1 VGTAGRSSRGGLLT
15 GPCKIHAW
23 GRPLAGWHPVRRVA
37 CAMALAT
44 ALSSGAAHG
53 QTLYEAMAIAYDSN
67 PRILSERSRLRAT
80 DESVPQALAGWRP
93 TLEATGSLGRV
104 RENRSQGGN
113 REYRTRFTTGIRVT
127 QNIYEG
133 GRTQASIA
141 RAEADVLAGRT
152 ELLSVEQDVL
162 LDVAT
167 SYLNAVRDREVLR
180 LQIANE
186 RRLERQLEAT
196 QDRFEVG
203 EVTRT
208 DVAQAESRLARA
220 TADRIASESDLEVS
234 NAFYEQVVGRPPG
247 EDVSYP
253 EAEEAGIPA
262 TRDESTQLATERN
275 PDVLTTFYERRSAQ
289 RTVDQEFADL
299 LPSVD
304 VEGEVDRTRNVA
316 ADDRTVESASVTAN
330 LTIPIYQAGS
340 ETSEVR
346 EAKQLV
352 RQANDR
358 IVDARRQAVEDAA
371 SAWETLQSSRAQII
385 ANEAE
390 VRATQIALEGV
401 EQEAAVGSRTVL
413 DILDA
418 EQEFL
423 DAQVSLV
430 RARRDVFVNG
440 YSLLSAIG
448 SLTARDLT
456 LPLQYYDEQ
465 EYYDQVRNLWWGVG
479 ENPEPGVE
487 EPTTV
492 TPAE

>member
-1 VGTAGRSSRGGLLT
+1 LT
-15 GPCKIHAW
+15 GARKIPALD
-23 GRPLAGWHPVRRVA
+23 RPLAGRRPLRRVA
-37 CAMALAT
+37 CAMLLAT

-104 RENRSQGGN
+104 RENRNQGGN
-113 REYRTRFTTGIRVT
+113 REYRTRFATGIRVT

-141 RAEADVLAGRT
+141 RAEADVLAGRA
-152 ELLSVEQDVL
+152 ELLSVEQEVL

-167 SYLNAVRDREVLR
+167 SYLNVVRDREVLR

-234 NAFYEQVVGRPPG
+234 NAFYEQVVGQPPG
-247 EDVSYP
+247 EDVAYP

-275 PDVLTTFYERRSAQ
+275 PDVLTTFYEWRSAQ

-479 ENPEPGVE
+479 ESPEPGVE

>member
-1 VGTAGRSSRGGLLT
+1 MTCAPTIAAQPVCRPRPGWLRRAG
-15 GPCKIHAW
+15 
-23 GRPLAGWHPVRRVA
+23 LAGLTAAAFAVG
-37 CAMALAT
+37 CAIPERAV
-44 ALSSGAAHG
+44 G
-53 QTLYEAMAIAYDSN
+53 QTLYEAMAIAYETN
-67 PRILSERSRLRAT
+67 PQILSERSRLRAT

-93 TLEATGSLGRV
+93 TLEATGNLGRV
-104 RENRSQGGN
+104 RENRN
-113 REYRTRFTTGIRVT
+113 RGIGTDYRTRFSTGVRIT

-133 GRTQASIA
+133 GRTQATIA
-141 RAEADVLAGRT
+141 RAEADVLAGRA
-152 ELLSVEQDVL
+152 ELLSVEQTVL

-167 SYLNAVRDREVLR
+167 SYLNVVRDREVLS

-186 RRLERQLEAT
+186 ARLERQLEAT

-234 NAFYEQVVGRPPG
+234 NAFFEQVVGQAPG
-247 EDVSYP
+247 EDLAYP
-253 EAEEAGIPA
+253 EAEEPSLPA
-262 TRDESTQLATERN
+262 TRQESGRLASERN
-275 PDVLTTFYERRSAQ
+275 PEVLTSFYERRSAE

-304 VEGEVDRTRNVA
+304 IEGEVERRRNTA
-316 ADDRTVESASVTAN
+316 SDDSTVKSASVTAN
-330 LTIPIYQAGS
+330 VRIPIYQAGA
-340 ETSEVR
+340 ETSELR

-358 IVDARRQAVEDAA
+358 IVDARRQAIEDAT
-371 SAWETLQSSRAQII
+371 SAWEVLQSSRAQII

-390 VRATQIALEGV
+390 VRATGIALEGV
-401 EQEAAVGSRTVL
+401 QQEAAVGSRTVL

-430 RARRDVFVNG
+430 RARRDVYVAG
-440 YSLLSAIG
+440 YSLLSAVG
-448 SLTARDLT
+448 SLTARDLG
-456 LPLQYYDEQ
+456 LPLQIYNEQ

-479 ENPEPGVE
+479 ETPEPGVP
-487 EPTTV
+487 EPDTV
-492 TPAE
+492 IPAD

>member
-1 VGTAGRSSRGGLLT
+1 MPAREALLPGGGRTRCAIRLAVLAAALTVFGT
-15 GPCKIHAW
+15 
-23 GRPLAGWHPVRRVA
+23 PVAAVA
-37 CAMALAT
+37 Q
-44 ALSSGAAHG
+44 S
-53 QTLYEAMAIAYDSN
+53 LYEAMAIAYDSN
-67 PRILSERSRLRAT
+67 PRILSERARLRAT

-104 RENRSQGGN
+104 RENRN
-113 REYRTRFTTGIRVT
+113 RGVGTDYRTRFSTGIRVT

-141 RAEADVLAGRT
+141 RAEADVLAGRAQ
-152 ELLSVEQDVL
+152 LLTVEQDVL

-167 SYLNAVRDREVLR
+167 SYLNVVRDREVLQ

-196 QDRFEVG
+196 SDRFEVG

-220 TADRIASESDLEVS
+220 TADRIASEADLEVS
-234 NAFYEQVVGRPPG
+234 SAFYEQVVGQAPG
-247 EDVSYP
+247 EDLAYP
-253 EAEEAGIPA
+253 EAEEPGLPA
-262 TRDESTQLATERN
+262 TREESSNLASERN
-275 PDVLTTFYERRSAQ
+275 PDVLSTFYERRSAQ

-304 VEGEVDRTRNVA
+304 LEGELDRRRNTA
-316 ADDRTVESASVTAN
+316 ADDTTVKSASVTAN
-330 LTIPIYQAGS
+330 VTIPIYQAGS

-346 EAKQLV
+346 EARQLV

-358 IVDARRQAVEDAA
+358 IVDARRQAVEDAT

-385 ANEAE
+385 AFESA
-390 VRATQIALEGV
+390 VRATGIALEGV

-423 DAQVSLV
+423 DAQVNLV
-430 RARRDVFVNG
+430 RARRDVYVDG
-440 YSLLSAIG
+440 YSLLSAVG
-448 SLTARDLT
+448 SLTARDLA
-456 LPLQYYDEQ
+456 LPLQFYDEQ

-479 ENPEPGVE
+479 EAPEPGVE
-487 EPTTV
+487 EPSTV

>member
-1 VGTAGRSSRGGLLT
+1 MSHARKTPARNPCPSGGRRL
-15 GPCKIHAW
+15 CRA
-23 GRPLAGWHPVRRVA
+23 VRNSALVA
-37 CAMALAT
+37 ALVFAV
-44 ALSSGAAHG
+44 LPGAAVG
-53 QTLYEAMAIAYDSN
+53 QTLYEAMSIAYDSN

-104 RENRSQGGN
+104 RENRN
-113 REYRTRFTTGIRVT
+113 RGVGTDYRTRFTTGIRVT
-127 QNIYEG
+127 QNLYEG

-141 RAEADVLAGRT
+141 RAEADVLAGRAQ
-152 ELLSVEQDVL
+152 LLSVEQEVL

-167 SYLNAVRDREVLR
+167 SYLNVVRDREVLR

-196 QDRFEVG
+196 SDRFEVG

-220 TADRIASESDLEVS
+220 TADRIASEADLEVS
-234 NAFYEQVVGRPPG
+234 AAFYEQVVGQVPG
-247 EDVSYP
+247 EDMAYP
-253 EAEEAGIPA
+253 EAEEPGLPA
-262 TRDESTQLATERN
+262 TRDESSRLASERN
-275 PDVLTTFYERRSAQ
+275 PAVLSSFYERRSAQ

-299 LPSVD
+299 LPSLD
-304 VEGEVDRTRNVA
+304 VEGELERTRNVG
-316 ADDRTVESASVTAN
+316 ADDRTIKSASVTAN
-330 LTIPIYQAGS
+330 VTIPIYQAGS

-358 IVDARRQAVEDAA
+358 IADARRQAVEDAT

-385 ANEAE
+385 AFESA
-390 VRATQIALEGV
+390 VRATGIALEGV

-423 DAQVSLV
+423 DAQVNLV
-430 RARRDVFVNG
+430 RARRDVFVDG
-440 YSLLSAIG
+440 YSLLSAVG
-448 SLTARDLT
+448 SLTARDLA
-456 LPLQYYDEQ
+456 LPLQVYDEQ
-465 EYYDQVRNLWWGVG
+465 EYYDQVRNLWWGLG
-479 ENPEPGVE
+479 ETPEPGVE
-487 EPTTV
+487 EPATV